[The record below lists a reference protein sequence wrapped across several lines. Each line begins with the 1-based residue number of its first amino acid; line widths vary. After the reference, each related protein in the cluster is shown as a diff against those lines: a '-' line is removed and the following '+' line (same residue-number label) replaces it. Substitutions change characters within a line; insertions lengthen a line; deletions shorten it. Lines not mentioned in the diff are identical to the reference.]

1 MEDAARQ
8 YLDAPPETLDLG
20 PTQLA
25 FRRFGSGPDLLL
37 VHGFPLSGF
46 TWRRLLPEL
55 ARHYRCHVPD
65 LPGLGQTQWS
75 AQTDFGWY
83 GHART
88 LQSFM
93 DRLGI
98 GRCRVLAQDTGGSF
112 ARCLALLDGAR
123 IERLALI
130 NTEIPGHRPPWIPLY
145 QALLAVPGTTG
156 LFRHLLR
163 SPRFLRSGMGF
174 GGCFADPGLIEGDF
188 QQQFVAPLLDSP
200 RRLEGMARYLRC
212 LRDWAPV
219 DRFARDHGRLAM
231 PVRLIWGADDPTFPA
246 AEARRMAGQFP
257 RAELVEIP
265 GARLLVHEEK
275 PAAVLGAALSF
286 FA

>member
-8 YLDAPPETLDLG
+8 YLEAPLETLDLG

-25 FRRFGSGPDLLL
+25 FRRFGAGPALLL

-55 ARHYRCHVPD
+55 ARHYCCYVPD
-65 LPGLGQTQWS
+65 LPGLGRTQWS

-88 LQSFM
+88 LQSFLE
-93 DRLGI
+93 RLGVA
-98 GRCRVLAQDTGGSF
+98 RCRVLAQDTGGSF

-145 QALLAVPGTTG
+145 QALLAVPGTG
-156 LFRHLLR
+156 AVFRRLLR

-174 GGCFADPGLIEGDF
+174 GGCFSDLGLLEGDF
-188 QQQFVAPLLDSP
+188 QSEFVTPLLDSP
-200 RRLEGMARYLRC
+200 RRLEGLIRYLRS
-212 LRDWAPV
+212 LRDWTPV
-219 DRFARDHGRLAM
+219 DRFAQDHGRIAM
-231 PVRLIWGADDPTFPA
+231 PVRLIWGADDPTFPI

-257 RAELVEIP
+257 RADLVEIP
-265 GARLLVHEEK
+265 GARLLAHEEK
-275 PAAVLGAALSF
+275 PAEVLRAALSF